1 MQYLLDFIQE
11 HMITDEL
18 RIALDGPAGG
28 VEILRQRSPE
38 DDNGWLV
45 RVIGSEEPARR
56 VPHATLLETLQ
67 TMGVNM
73 QALQSELHASFT
85 TQVTFAELLL
95 RDASQLLGAALPAS
109 TQAAR
114 RELLGLLWLSLQE
127 LSEGGEQ
134 PSLRALQGDAIETPA
149 RTGHLTLVT

>member
-11 HMITDEL
+11 HMITDAL
-18 RIALDGPAGG
+18 GIALDGAEGRL
-28 VEILRQRSPE
+28 ELLYRRSP
-38 DDNGWLV
+38 DRDNGWLI
-45 RVIGSEEPARR
+45 RVIGSEAPARC
-56 VPHATLLETLQ
+56 VPHAQLLETLQ
-67 TMGVNM
+67 ALGVDM
-73 QALQSELHASFT
+73 QALQSELHALLT

-95 RDASQLLGAALPAS
+95 RDATQLLGAALPAS

-127 LSEGGEQ
+127 LNESER
-134 PSLRALQGDAIETPA
+134 PSLHALQGDAVETPA